1 MGAGPLLTVSGGRGC
16 ACLPRQGATMRVRPP
31 AHPGGGHSCRGPS
44 LGRGA
49 PDCPHN
55 AVLTVAS
62 LLWAGPAWP
71 YFLITFLAG
80 PWELV
85 ARGAVGLTHAW
96 VTWWRGEAAWSGVLL
111 AREQVRMERD

>member
-1 MGAGPLLTVSGGRGC
+1 MGAGPLLTVSGGE
-16 ACLPRQGATMRVRPP
+16 RVRLP
-31 AHPGGGHSCRGPS
+31 AQAGGNDACAPSCPSCWWSQLPGTVTGKRG
-44 LGRGA
+44 
-49 PDCPHN
+49 
-55 AVLTVAS
+55 T
-62 LLWAGPAWP
+62 WWP

-96 VTWWRGEAAWSGVLL
+96 VTWWRGEAAWSGVPL